1 MDIPQIGVDA
11 LEGILGTRATLL
23 DVREPDDY
31 AACRITG
38 TQHIPLA
45 DLPDRMDEIPSDQ
58 SVYVICTKGGRS
70 LAAVDFLLHQGLTA
84 INVIGGTV
92 AWIESGRPVETGEP
106 T

>member
-1 MDIPQIGVDA
+1 
-11 LEGILGTRATLL
+11 
-23 DVREPDDY
+23 
-31 AACRITG
+31 
-38 TQHIPLA
+38 
-45 DLPDRMDEIPSDQ
+45 MDEIPSDQ